1 MLCKFQ
7 KLSKEHQELKD
18 SKVEIND
25 PMQEQS
31 IPYAI
36 PFSKVD
42 VSISC
47 NLFDD
52 SNLPPCNEK
61 CHEKVVEILDDLVG
75 KENEELKQEVDRL
88 MKALASLKGKTTS
101 TESYVQS
108 PQDNRDYMVKK
119 LEKGETVTCFKCH
132 GEGHKSYQCPQV
144 KRKAMINKNKKVDKE
159 QKNKKN
165 TTIQHSLFYTKP
177 NRKNKVKRTSYV
189 IKKKINGKVV
199 ARKVGRRE

>member
-1 MLCKFQ
+1 LLCKFQ

-36 PFSKVD
+36 PFSKID

-47 NLFDD
+47 NLFDE

-61 CHEKVVEILDDLVG
+61 CHEKVVETLDDLVA

-101 TESYVQS
+101 TESYVQP
-108 PQDNRDYMVKK
+108 PQEV
-119 LEKGETVTCFKCH
+119 
-132 GEGHKSYQCPQV
+132 
-144 KRKAMINKNKKVDKE
+144 
-159 QKNKKN
+159 
-165 TTIQHSLFYTKP
+165 
-177 NRKNKVKRTSYV
+177 
-189 IKKKINGKVV
+189 
-199 ARKVGRRE
+199 